1 MDQPRF
7 RALGLSQLLLRIAR
21 VINVATGAGL
31 VLMFAASFLFEPTF
45 REFFTKQP
53 PRIDPAML
61 MPTLRLW
68 MILALPMVV
77 VVDRMIDRL
86 LAMVDTVR
94 AGDPFVAE
102 NAARM
107 KTIAWY
113 LLVLQL
119 FNLSFGILA
128 KAMNA
133 AGSRIDWTF
142 NGAGWV
148 AVGLVFVLALVF
160 EEGTRMRAD
169 LEAMI

>member
-7 RALGLSQLLLRIAR
+7 AALGLSHLLLRIAR
-21 VINVATGAGL
+21 VLNLATGAGL
-31 VLMFAASFLFEPTF
+31 ALMFVASFIFEPTF
-45 REFFTKQP
+45 REFFAKQP

-68 MILALPMVV
+68 MILALPMVAV
-77 VVDRMIDRL
+77 VHAMIDRL
-86 LAMVDTVR
+86 LTMVDTVR

-107 KTIAWY
+107 KTIAWC
-113 LLVLQL
+113 LLALQL
-119 FNLSFGILA
+119 FNLAFGILA
-128 KAMNA
+128 KTMNA

-148 AVGLVFVLALVF
+148 AVALVFVLALVF
-160 EEGTRMRAD
+160 EEGTRIRTD
-169 LEAMI
+169 LKAMI